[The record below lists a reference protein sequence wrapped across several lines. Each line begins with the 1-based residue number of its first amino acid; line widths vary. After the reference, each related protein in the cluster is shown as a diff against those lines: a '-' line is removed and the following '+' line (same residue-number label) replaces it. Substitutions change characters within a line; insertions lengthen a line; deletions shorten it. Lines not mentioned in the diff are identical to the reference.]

1 MPITRM
7 LPGTIERIRGLL
19 GQGGRTLDSS
29 ALSTLLRDLHPS
41 DIAFVLDELT
51 LPEALAI
58 FNLLDIPTAAD
69 VLDEVS
75 PDTNRYLVHNTPHD
89 RIVSLLDILPM
100 DDAAE
105 LVAELSSEAGE
116 DPNRLLAGLPS
127 ADAREVQE
135 LLSYKE
141 GTAGRLMTDKFL
153 SVTAQMTAAQTI
165 DKVRR
170 EGRNVETP
178 YVIYVVNGGGKL
190 AGVCSLRDVLTAG
203 QEQPLSSLMNREP
216 ITVAPNT
223 DQQEVA
229 RLISQYDLL
238 AIPVVHA
245 EGRLLGIVTVDDVI
259 DVLVEEFNED
269 YLRLV
274 GSDADE
280 MDRRTPMQV
289 AKLRLPWLMGTMLI
303 ELGAGVVIQH
313 YDDVLKKIIL
323 LASFMPVISAIS
335 GNVGLQAA
343 AIIVRGLDTGHVSIT
358 NVWKPVI
365 KELTTSVIMAV
376 VCGLVL
382 GLVGVIWSR
391 HIPFGIVIGG
401 AMTCSMLT
409 AGFMGT
415 VIPMLSK
422 KFGFDPAATAGPF
435 ETAFQDVIGFAVFL
449 WLASLL
455 LNWLQ

>member
-1 MPITRM
+1 MM
-7 LPGTIERIRGLL
+7 PGTIERIRAML
-19 GQGGRTLDSS
+19 GQGGRTLDTS
-29 ALSTLLRDLHPS
+29 ALTTLLRDLHPS
-41 DIAFVLDELT
+41 DIAFILDELT

-58 FNLLDIPTAAD
+58 FNLLDVPTAAD
-69 VLDEVS
+69 ALDEVS
-75 PDTNRYLVHNTPHD
+75 PDTNRYLVQHTPHD

-105 LVAELSSEAGE
+105 LMAELSERPGDSSE
-116 DPNRLLAGLPS
+116 DTNRLLAGLPT
-127 ADAREVQE
+127 ADAQEVKA
-135 LLSYKE
+135 LLAYPE

-153 SVTAQMTAAQTI
+153 SATAQMTAAQI
-165 DKVRR
+165 VDKVRR
-170 EGRNVETP
+170 EGRTVETP
-178 YVIYVVNGGGKL
+178 YVIYVINGGGRL
-190 AGVCSLRDVLTAG
+190 AGVCSLRDALTAG
-203 QEQPLSSLMNREP
+203 QEQPLSALMNPEP
-216 ITVAPNT
+216 ITVTPET

-238 AIPVVHA
+238 CIPVVHA

-269 YLRLV
+269 YLKLV
-274 GSDADE
+274 GSDAEE
-280 MDRRTPMQV
+280 MDRRTPVQV

-313 YDDVLKKIIL
+313 FDDVLKKIIL

-343 AIIVRGLDTGHVSIT
+343 AIIVRGLDTGHVSLD

-382 GLVGVIWSR
+382 GLVGVIWSH

-422 KFGFDPAATAGPF
+422 RFGFDPAATAGPF

-455 LNWLQ
+455 LHWLQ

>member
-7 LPGTIERIRGLL
+7 LPGTIERIRAML

-29 ALSTLLRDLHPS
+29 ALTMLLRDLHPS

-75 PDTNRYLVHNTPHD
+75 SDTNRYLVHNTPHD

-170 EGRNVETP
+170 EGRTVETP
-178 YVIYVVNGGGKL
+178 YVIYVVNGGGRL
-190 AGVCSLRDVLTAG
+190 SGVCSLRDVLTAG
-203 QEQPLSSLMNREP
+203 QEQPLSSLMNPEP
-216 ITVAPNT
+216 ITVAPDT

-238 AIPVVHA
+238 AIPVVHK

-343 AIIVRGLDTGHVSIT
+343 AIIVRGLDTGHVSIE
-358 NVWKPVI
+358 NIWKPVI

-382 GLVGVIWSR
+382 GLVGVIWSH

-455 LNWLQ
+455 LHWLQ